1 MELQSTNGDIG
12 TNSGV
17 QTVEHDNKIPT
28 EALCVL
34 EEDDD
39 MVVKVDHEAK
49 TQLIYGVLDT
59 PPLSVSIICG
69 FQVLIDFSLTVKAAT
84 LVFIP
89 GRGSAI
95 SSGKQVK

>member
-1 MELQSTNGDIG
+1 MELQSKKGVINTNYDSRIR
-12 TNSGV
+12 T
-17 QTVEHDNKIPT
+17 TEHQNEISA

-34 EEDDD
+34 EEDDS

-69 FQVLIDFSLTVKAAT
+69 FQVSFYILIDFSL
-84 LVFIP
+84 L
-89 GRGSAI
+89 
-95 SSGKQVK
+95 

>member
-1 MELQSTNGDIG
+1 MELPSTTGDID
-12 TNSGV
+12 TNDGGV
-17 QTVEHDNKIPT
+17 QPVEHDNKIPT

-69 FQVLIDFSLTVKAAT
+69 FQVLIDFSLNVKAAILT
-84 LVFIP
+84 FI
-89 GRGSAI
+89 SCYA
-95 SSGKQVK
+95 SET

>member
-1 MELQSTNGDIG
+1 MELQSTIGDTNTNG
-12 TNSGV
+12 GV
-17 QTVEHDNKIPT
+17 QTIEQGNRIPV

-39 MVVKVDHEAK
+39 MMVKVDHEAK

-69 FQVLIDFSLTVKAAT
+69 FQVLLTFC
-84 LVFIP
+84 LL
-89 GRGSAI
+89 
-95 SSGKQVK
+95 